1 MSGYRFSPRAR
12 EDLREIHD
20 YVAKDGLR
28 IAARLI
34 DRLEEACELLVR
46 FPELGERRE
55 DLAPSVRCFSVGN
68 YAIFYRPAALPPRT
82 WTDDTG
88 KFPAKLGN
96 ARILANP
103 ATMLETRF

>member
-68 YAIFYRPAALPPRT
+68 YAIFYRLTGEGVEIVRVVSGARNFEALFGPEP
-82 WTDDTG
+82 
-88 KFPAKLGN
+88 
-96 ARILANP
+96 
-103 ATMLETRF
+103 